1 MITEQYKH
9 LGITLD
15 LQLEQQIPQI
25 VGNTYK
31 FEQVIVNLLAN
42 AKDAVIERK
51 NKDPEYDNMIV
62 RIRSFR
68 VGPSIIVEIEDNG
81 IGISDDDLD
90 NVILPFYTTKDEGKG
105 TGLGLSICYQIIREM
120 GGTIDIISNI
130 SSGTKIIVDLVI
142 KKRK

>member
-1 MITEQYKH
+1 

-62 RIRSFR
+62 RIRSFQ